1 MSMALKNLGRM
12 DVDYR
17 EYATRALTTANRYRL
32 HYKLNRQATQVLDG
46 IHEAR
51 GETDPGI
58 LQQCDDYAR
67 QVFGWKGYAPWL
79 YVYAATAGTFKEGWI
94 PDNYYIGI
102 VVPALK
108 GPYRKIHNLKPLSRS
123 IFSSDLFP
131 DVAYRVNG
139 LFFDK
144 ELHAVDEH
152 DLRRVLFADCDK
164 VVFKSD
170 SGLAGRGVHVLDS
183 SSCDREKLKALP
195 NGVFQA
201 YIDQHPQLA
210 KFMPSSVATL
220 RITTVIDDDGRC
232 SARASYLRIG
242 RSADTHVVS
251 TNQMRVPIDLAT
263 GDFSAD
269 GYLPNW
275 LTVDRHPDSQQI
287 FAGNRV
293 PEFGACVAAVTELH
307 SRMPFVR
314 SVGWDVSVSTDGE
327 VKIMEWN
334 GNHNGIKFTEAV
346 QGPCFA
352 DLHWEKFLRR

>member
-1 MSMALKNLGRM
+1 MSNALKNSGLA

-17 EYATRALTTANRYRL
+17 EHVTRALTTANRYRL
-32 HYKLNRQATQVLDG
+32 HYKLNRQALQILDG
-46 IHEAR
+46 IHGAR
-51 GETDPGI
+51 GETDPKI

-67 QVFGWKGYAPWL
+67 EVFGWKGYAPWL
-79 YVYAATAGTFKEGWI
+79 YVYSATAGTFKEGWI
-94 PDNYYIGI
+94 PDNFYIGV

-139 LFFDK
+139 LFFNRD
-144 ELHAVDEH
+144 LHAVDER
-152 DLRRVLFADCDK
+152 DLRNVLFADRDK

-183 SSCDREKLKALP
+183 STFDVEKLRALP
-195 NGVFQA
+195 NGVFQE

-210 KFMPSSVATL
+210 KFMSSSVATL
-220 RITTVIDDDGRC
+220 RITTVIDDEGQC

-242 RSADTHVVS
+242 RSAETHVIS
-251 TNQMRVPIDLAT
+251 TSQMRVAIDLAT
-263 GDFSAD
+263 GDLSAD

-287 FAGNRV
+287 FAGNKV
-293 PEFGACVAAVTELH
+293 PEFGKCMSAVTELH
-307 SRMPFVR
+307 KRMPFVR
-314 SVGWDVSVSTDGE
+314 SVGWDVSVGRDGE
-327 VKIMEWN
+327 VKVMEWN
-334 GNHNGIKFTEAV
+334 GNHNGIKFAEAV

-352 DLHWEKFLRR
+352 DLHWERYRRP